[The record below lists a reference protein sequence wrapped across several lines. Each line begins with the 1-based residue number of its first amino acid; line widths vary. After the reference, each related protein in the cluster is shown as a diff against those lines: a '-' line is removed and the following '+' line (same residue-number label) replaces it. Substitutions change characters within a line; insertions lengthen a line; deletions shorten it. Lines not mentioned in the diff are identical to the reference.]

1 MIVLSKKRISIVILG
16 VFLSV
21 FTFMFASSKNE
32 KNNTVAT
39 VTLPVSGKTV
49 VLDAG
54 HGTPDEGAQS
64 SSGTTEAQTN
74 LKIALKVQNLLEQS
88 GCTVIL
94 TRSDESAIYDVDS
107 KTLKQKNLLENTT
120 ICMFS
125 DHYAYYNDISLQIYG
140 YKHSDFVH
148 PELYNIPAFI
158 FDTKLANKLTS
169 NHTNN
174 QKLYD
179 TSFALPESLLPTLL
193 DVLNINYNPSY
204 YLGVSIWDENNNHN
218 VQISYLGGVLN
229 ENFFSWDVFTIE
241 NPYDYTELDYLGKR
255 YQFFC
260 DSIYKYTKAK
270 FLDNMYT
277 YNEKIFN
284 QIKVG

>member
-107 KTLKQKNLLENTT
+107 KTLKQKKISDIHNRVKIGNESSADIFVSIHLNKIPQQQYYGWQCFYKNGNEQSEKLAKQLQESLNKNIDRPNNRVAMKIDNVYIVKHVEIPMSIVECGFLSNPEEEKLLLEDN
-120 ICMFS
+120 
-125 DHYAYYNDISLQIYG
+125 YQN
-140 YKHSDFVH
+140 
-148 PELYNIPAFI
+148 
-158 FDTKLANKLTS
+158 KLAWG
-169 NHTNN
+169 
-174 QKLYD
+174 
-179 TSFALPESLLPTLL
+179 
-193 DVLNINYNPSY
+193 IYN
-204 YLGVSIWDENNNHN
+204 GI
-218 VQISYLGGVLN
+218 
-229 ENFFSWDVFTIE
+229 IE
-241 NPYDYTELDYLGKR
+241 YF
-255 YQFFC
+255 YQ
-260 DSIYKYTKAK
+260 
-270 FLDNMYT
+270 
-277 YNEKIFN
+277 
-284 QIKVG
+284 